1 MKARIA
7 ALVAL
12 IVVVVL
18 LLAGG
23 GWWYVK
29 DHQRIGQTELVST
42 VVRQT
47 GSSRAVCQRMDS
59 NGAHWL
65 CVVTG
70 GSTGPC
76 VRAHVRP
83 WGSVKVVKAYQRC
96 EAEPALKPLLAG
108 AKPASTGSSS

>member
-7 ALVAL
+7 ILVAL
-12 IVVVVL
+12 MVVVVL

-29 DHQRIGQTELVST
+29 DHQRIGQAELQAT

-47 GSSRAVCQRMDS
+47 GGNRAVCQRMDG
-59 NGAHWL
+59 NGARWL
-65 CVVTG
+65 CVVKG
-70 GSTGPC
+70 GSVGPC

-83 WGSVKVVKAYQRC
+83 WGSVKVVNGYQRC
-96 EAEPALKPLLAG
+96 ELEPTLKPLLT
-108 AKPASTGSSS
+108 AKSASTGASS